1 MVDAVANN
9 VPIMIDNIFNNLSA
23 LVNRIAPNIKK
34 NIELSSE
41 DWDEYDLIFISML
54 MPLFYVFIIQQC

>member
-54 MPLFYVFIIQQC
+54 MPYVFIIQQC

>member
-1 MVDAVANN
+1 MG
-9 VPIMIDNIFNNLSA
+9 L
-23 LVNRIAPNIKK
+23 APNIKK